1 MLIFGFTIFF
11 QRMAKMIPVDLYDI
25 MIDEISHR
33 ETNLVPTTAGV
44 LLVDYNFRNAREIL
58 QPALKSLNQL
68 SGDIINFYLPGYES
82 VSDGTRRKLK
92 YRFENNDY
100 KFCERTYQEFC
111 SKFFQNFNIDQTISP
126 SLILFEYGNESLYN
140 SSKIIIDL
148 SEELTDIKN
157 IELLFKEI
165 VQQAKKSPDLLGHSN
180 ALQFKG
186 LMKRMPDILDDM
198 IRQKYIKAA
207 FSAIKEIRRYKIQ

>member
-1 MLIFGFTIFF
+1 
-11 QRMAKMIPVDLYDI
+11 MAKMIPVDLYDI

-58 QPALKSLNQL
+58 QPALKWLNQL
-68 SGDIINFYLPGYES
+68 SGDIINFYLPGYER

-126 SLILFEYGNESLYN
+126 SLILFEYGYESLYN

-157 IELLFKEI
+157 IELLFKKLFNK
-165 VQQAKKSPDLLGHSN
+165 Q
-180 ALQFKG
+180 
-186 LMKRMPDILDDM
+186 R
-198 IRQKYIKAA
+198 
-207 FSAIKEIRRYKIQ
+207 KIPTVGGTQMLCNLRG